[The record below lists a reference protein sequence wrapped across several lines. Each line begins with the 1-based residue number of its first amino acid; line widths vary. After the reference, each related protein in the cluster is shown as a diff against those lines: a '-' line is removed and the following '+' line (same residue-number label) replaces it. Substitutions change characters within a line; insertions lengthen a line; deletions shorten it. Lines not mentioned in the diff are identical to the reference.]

1 MKIQSQRNNGA
12 AAPGGPLG
20 EDEGVVPIVRVASAA
35 RSDAAIPRQLWQRPG
50 PSHRAWAR
58 GSGKPRPAEHTG
70 LRSVASLGGLRSAG
84 TSLRFNQRC
93 KGRHKQSDMKDN
105 ENQDGDS
112 EKENAGTADNQDP
125 TANDGGLIIP
135 KKEPIGRWIHPALI
149 ARNHFKHKSLSC
161 WSFNPAVGCSHGCEF
176 CYVPSVST
184 NKLGPQLA
192 KYGVSNPDAEWGSY
206 ALLRPWDE
214 HGFLKS
220 LAAAE
225 RTPLEELN
233 PDGNRAVLF
242 SSTTDPYQVFPHPD
256 PAVRKQLMEE
266 SETIIRRALRLI
278 LEHSTLNV
286 RILTRSPLARRDF
299 DLYREFGDRLL
310 FGMSLPTLDNRL
322 AKVYEPGAPSPSQ
335 RLKTL
340 QAAKEAGLHVYVAV
354 APTYPECSTPDF
366 VKTLAALKP
375 LDPVTIFHEPI
386 NIRAEN
392 VKRIEL
398 HAAELGVELKTDV
411 FATRSAWR
419 WYANTALWGME
430 VAAYELGLEHRLHLW
445 PDSSLGSKEALR
457 EACGGDPEAE
467 LAWLQSWWNRVSE
480 WPGRK

>member
-1 MKIQSQRNNGA
+1 MRKNSKAKAGSTGN
-12 AAPGGPLG
+12 
-20 EDEGVVPIVRVASAA
+20 
-35 RSDAAIPRQLWQRPG
+35 
-50 PSHRAWAR
+50 
-58 GSGKPRPAEHTG
+58 GSGESYNVGSSQKFELCRTEETPMHVRGLACVSFDLVRPTLPSITESG
-70 LRSVASLGGLRSAG
+70 S
-84 TSLRFNQRC
+84 
-93 KGRHKQSDMKDN
+93 
-105 ENQDGDS
+105 
-112 EKENAGTADNQDP
+112 
-125 TANDGGLIIP
+125 LIIP
-135 KKEPIGRWIHPALI
+135 KKEPISRWIHPALI

-161 WSFNPAVGCSHGCEF
+161 WSFNPAVGCTHGCRF
-176 CYVPSVST
+176 CYVVSVST
-184 NKLGPQLA
+184 NKLKPQLA
-192 KYGVSNPDAEWGSY
+192 EYGVSNPDAEWGSY

-214 HGFLKS
+214 REFLKS
-220 LAAAE
+220 LAKAE
-225 RTPLEELN
+225 RTPIEELN

-266 SETIIRRALRLI
+266 SAAMIRRALQLI
-278 LEHSTLNV
+278 LKHSTLNV

-322 AKVYEPGAPSPSQ
+322 ARVYEPGAPSPSQ

-340 QAAKEAGLHVYVAV
+340 QAAKKAGLHVYVAV

-366 VKTLAALKP
+366 KKTLAALKP

-392 VKRIEL
+392 VKRIER
-398 HAAELGVELKTDV
+398 HAAELGVDLNTGV
-411 FATRSAWR
+411 FATRTAWR

-430 VAAYELGLEHRLHLW
+430 VAAHELGLEDRLHLW

-457 EACGGDPEAE
+457 EACGGPDGEH
-467 LAWLQSWWNRVSE
+467 AWLQSWWNRISE
-480 WPGRK
+480 WPGKK